1 MSVEVEVAVDE
12 AYWILDFCAGC
23 GQLVWLDVMEA
34 LCPECLG
41 R

>member
-1 MSVEVEVAVDE
+1 MSTDTDE

-23 GQLVWLDVMEA
+23 NQLVWMDLMEQ